1 MDSYMILTWLN
12 RFLDPQRAAE
22 ATEFL
27 FVFFLIIILVLA
39 GLLVYLLIRGKRLRR
54 ELSHTFD
61 EVYYHLL
68 PTLSLDRNDHEII
81 KSMAMFLPYSQQRYR
96 ILLDPQAFD
105 DCAGQLI
112 RRGQADEP
120 ELKKLRDK
128 LGFLDLRKDIIPAS
142 TADIAPGMPLLI
154 RPKGAPAIRGEISG
168 STPEALLINAR
179 QKTASVLKSVPV
191 TVYFQNRA
199 GFFSFVSTVETK
211 DEHTL
216 ALRHSETIKRYQ
228 RRRDSRKRMR
238 LPIFVRL
245 DRSDKKPMES
255 TLVDLSAGGAR
266 LSNPLK
272 MFKAPDRIWLSFASD
287 VNSFSVAAHVV
298 WTSKNGETIHVQFES
313 VNDSLR
319 QRIVDLLSRAPGQQR
334 E

>member
-1 MDSYMILTWLN
+1 M
-12 RFLDPQRAAE
+12 
-22 ATEFL
+22 
-27 FVFFLIIILVLA
+27 
-39 GLLVYLLIRGKRLRR
+39 
-54 ELSHTFD
+54 SHTFD

-68 PTLSLDRNDHEII
+68 PALSLDRNDHEII

-96 ILLDPQAFD
+96 VLLDPQAFD
-105 DCAGQLI
+105 DCAGQMI
-112 RRGQADEP
+112 RRGQADKA

-142 TADIAPGMPLLI
+142 TSDISPGMPLMI
-154 RPKGAPAIRGEISG
+154 RPKGAPAIRGKISG
-168 STPEALLINAR
+168 STPEALLVNMREKLSSMLTGIPA
-179 QKTASVLKSVPV
+179 TGIPV

-199 GFFSFVSTVETK
+199 GFFSFVSTVNTQ
-211 DEHTL
+211 DEQTL

-245 DRSDKKPMES
+245 DRSDKKPLES

-266 LSNPLK
+266 LRNPLK
-272 MFKAPDRIWLSFASD
+272 MFKALDRLWLSFASD

-298 WTSKNGETIHVQFES
+298 WTSKNGEMIHVQFES